1 VKLGIIGIQVR
12 ILPEKPEELEIMSR
26 VETVGERVEAKPVK
40 EKVEEKVGEKIGDNK
55 EEAIETNESS

>member
-1 VKLGIIGIQVR
+1 
-12 ILPEKPEELEIMSR
+12 MSR
-26 VETVGERVEAKPVK
+26 VETMGERVEVKPVK